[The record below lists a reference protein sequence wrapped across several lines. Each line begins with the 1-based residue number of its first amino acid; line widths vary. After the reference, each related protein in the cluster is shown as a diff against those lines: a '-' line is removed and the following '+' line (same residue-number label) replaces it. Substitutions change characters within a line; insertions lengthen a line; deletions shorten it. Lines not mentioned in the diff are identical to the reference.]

1 MMRVLLVED
10 EVMLRESLAS
20 ALGGAPGIEVVK
32 TLGDA
37 AEVMG
42 VVKSMPIDL
51 ILMDVCTDNDSSGIV
66 AAREVK
72 QARPDIRVVIM
83 TGLPEVTFVNKALE
97 AGVDSFVYKNI
108 GTQELITIMTS
119 TMEGYST
126 YPFKKASALKEIPD
140 LDDEELAILRLTC
153 MGKQRAEI
161 SAELHVS
168 EATVKRRIANIL
180 AKTGYDSML
189 KLSVH
194 MISKGYIV
202 PNIE

>member
-1 MMRVLLVED
+1 MRVLVVED

-20 ALGGAPGIEVVK
+20 ALGGTQGIEVVG

-37 AEVMG
+37 ADALD
-42 VVKSMPIDL
+42 VVRTSKVDL
-51 ILMDVCTDNDSSGIV
+51 VLMDVCTENDSSGIV
-66 AAREVK
+66 AAGQIKREFPNV
-72 QARPDIRVVIM
+72 RIVIM
-83 TGLPEVTFVNKALE
+83 TGLPEVTFVNKARE

-108 GTQELITIMTS
+108 GTRELVTIMFS

-126 YPFKKASALKEIPD
+126 YPFKQVSKPEGIPE

-153 MGKQRAEI
+153 MGMQRAEI
-161 SAELHVS
+161 SRELHVS
-168 EATVKRRIANIL
+168 EATIKRRIANIL
-180 AKTGYDSML
+180 AKTGYESML